1 MENKRTR
8 DNCKKMLQNIMEH
21 VVYNLKIFQA
31 NDIAKIIALSGL
43 YVRSVHVKHANPA
56 RIHSMVAEF
65 FRA

>member
-1 MENKRTR
+1 
-8 DNCKKMLQNIMEH
+8 MLQNIMEH

-43 YVRSVHVKHANPA
+43 YVRSVNVKHANPA